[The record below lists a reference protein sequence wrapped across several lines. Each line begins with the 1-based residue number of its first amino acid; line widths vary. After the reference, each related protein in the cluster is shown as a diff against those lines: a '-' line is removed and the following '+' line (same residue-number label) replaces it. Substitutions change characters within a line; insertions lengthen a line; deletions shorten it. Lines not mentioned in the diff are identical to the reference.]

1 MLARQHCVTLTAPL
15 VMFGIEFFVCF
26 TDVMLEINWITLLD
40 GLFLTELAMFH
51 QVRETT

>member
-1 MLARQHCVTLTAPL
+1 
-15 VMFGIEFFVCF
+15 MFGIEFFVCF

-51 QVRETT
+51 QVRETTWLSLDKAMHEM